1 MLSAL
6 LNVLKSYVNSPWL
19 ENMNIVT
26 TTYFFNQANKF
37 LLVFITMLLLL
48 FTLPVY
54 AEGNNVSDHT
64 GIKKS
69 QTHIQQKKNVT
80 TYSTNINQTLSSLT
94 KTSGSTDGNGK
105 SYMLQLFSGLILV
118 LLSIVVLAWVVKRF
132 NRLQPSGNTSLQI
145 IGGISMGAR
154 ERVVV
159 VQAGTTKVLLGVS
172 PGRINMLHVL
182 EEKGSINQRDDEYH
196 ADLSDDPDI
205 TTDLSIADT
214 ETDKTRT
221 FSQNLAAALFR
232 KKHEDK

>member
-1 MLSAL
+1 M
-6 LNVLKSYVNSPWL
+6 
-19 ENMNIVT
+19 NMVT
-26 TTYFFNQANKF
+26 TNYSFTLVNRI
-37 LLVFITMLLLL
+37 LPVFITMSLLL
-48 FTLPVY
+48 FTLSAY
-54 AEGNNVSDHT
+54 AESYNSSDHAV
-64 GIKKS
+64 IKES
-69 QTHIQQKKNVT
+69 QAYVQQKKNVT

-159 VQAGTTKVLLGVS
+159 VQAGSTKVLLGVS

-182 EEKGSINQRDDEYH
+182 EENSSINQRDDEYH
-196 ADLSDDPDI
+196 ADLSEDHNM
-205 TTDLSIADT
+205 TGDLPTAKV
-214 ETDKTRT
+214 ETGGPRT
-221 FSQNLAAALFR
+221 FSQNLTAALFR

>member
-1 MLSAL
+1 MST
-6 LNVLKSYVNSPWL
+6 
-19 ENMNIVT
+19 VT
-26 TTYFFNQANKF
+26 TNYFFTQASKL
-37 LLVFITMLLLL
+37 LLVFVPMLLLI
-48 FTLPVY
+48 FTLPAY
-54 AEGNNVSDHT
+54 AEGNNTSDHAV
-64 GIKKS
+64 IKKS
-69 QTHIQQKKNVT
+69 QTHPQQKKNVT
-80 TYSTNINQTLSSLT
+80 PYSANINQSLSSLT
-94 KTSGSTDGNGK
+94 KTSGSTGSNGK

-159 VQAGTTKVLLGVS
+159 VQAGSTKVLLGVS

-182 EEKGSINQRDDEYH
+182 EENASVDQQDNKNSADTSGDH
-196 ADLSDDPDI
+196 AAV
-205 TTDLSIADT
+205 TDLSVADA

-232 KKHEDK
+232 KNHEGK

>member
-1 MLSAL
+1 
-6 LNVLKSYVNSPWL
+6 
-19 ENMNIVT
+19 MNIVT

-54 AEGNNVSDHT
+54 AEGNNVSDPT

-69 QTHIQQKKNVT
+69 QTHIQQKKNVI

>member
-1 MLSAL
+1 M
-6 LNVLKSYVNSPWL
+6 
-19 ENMNIVT
+19 NMVT
-26 TTYFFNQANKF
+26 TNYSFTLANRI
-37 LLVFITMLLLL
+37 LLGFITMSLLL
-48 FTLPVY
+48 FTLSAY
-54 AEGNNVSDHT
+54 AESNNRSDYT
-64 GIKKS
+64 VIKES

-80 TYSTNINQTLSSLT
+80 TYSTNINQTPPSLT
-94 KTSGSTDGNGK
+94 KISGSANGK

-159 VQAGTTKVLLGVS
+159 VQAGSTKVLLGVS

-182 EEKGSINQRDDEYH
+182 EEDSSINQRDDEYH
-196 ADLSDDPDI
+196 ADLSEDHNI
-205 TTDLSIADT
+205 TGDLSIAET
-214 ETDKTRT
+214 EAGRTRT
-221 FSQNLAAALFR
+221 FSQNLTAALFR